1 MSSLLIKCSP
11 LRASLFKRRLNGR
24 LFLFRDGRV
33 SNDEYVN
40 GTSLSF
46 EFVPSYPGLV
56 KTQICFFIIV
66 FLSLSLFQGSAAR
79 AEVSTDAAKS
89 SDEAPIKTPPAT
101 IHLYEDLKDHDN
113 STIFRHKPVYF
124 AYSNPL
130 TKVQLSFRSAL
141 IDDWPFY
148 FGYTQVIF
156 WELGEESKPFLDAT
170 YNPEFFYTWTIK
182 GNKLKTLDLGIWE
195 HQSNGKGG
203 TDSRSFD
210 QSYLRLNYAFE
221 TRSWVIAASAKL
233 SYMYNNDQEN
243 QDIDDYIGPWE
254 FNLKFIQVFPGIIDK
269 SELSLTA
276 HPGGQWGTDWAK
288 GGYEVSYNFRLGGV
302 KVVPAFYIQYFTG
315 YGETLLT
322 YNQKEDQYRFGLLF

>member
-1 MSSLLIKCSP
+1 M
-11 LRASLFKRRLNGR
+11 G
-24 LFLFRDGRV
+24 
-33 SNDEYVN
+33 
-40 GTSLSF
+40 
-46 EFVPSYPGLV
+46 
-56 KTQICFFIIV
+56 
-66 FLSLSLFQGSAAR
+66 R
-79 AEVSTDAAKS
+79 AEVSEDAKPGG
-89 SDEAPIKTPPAT
+89 EVPIQTPLASG
-101 IHLYEDLKDHDN
+101 HLYEDLKDRDDN
-113 STIFRHKPVYF
+113 TIFRHKPVYF

-141 IDDWPFY
+141 IDDWPLY

-156 WELGEESKPFLDAT
+156 WKLGEDSKPFLDAT

-182 GNKLKTLDLGIWE
+182 GHKLKTLDLGIWE

-210 QSYLRLNYAFE
+210 QSYLRFNYAFE

-269 SELSLTA
+269 SELGLTA

-288 GGYEVSYNFRLGGV
+288 GGYEVSYSFRLGGV
-302 KVVPAFYIQYFTG
+302 RVVPAFYIQYFTG

-322 YNQKEDQYRFGLLF
+322 YNLKEDQYRFGLLF